1 MSESSASPVFRLIY
15 RSHDLIP
22 AGDRKAELGRLF
34 TAARSN
40 NKGQDITGAL
50 LLHGDY
56 FVQTLEG
63 DETTVRG
70 LFEHIEHD
78 SRHDSVQVLQT
89 ATVAS
94 RTFPRWSM
102 ARVSEAGDES
112 DINLISHRDGIAD
125 AASRGG
131 TTDDQDVVLGVMRN
145 AGTRDAGS
153 DVVR

>member
-22 AGDRKAELGRLF
+22 AADRKAELGRLF
-34 TAARSN
+34 TGARSN
-40 NKGQDITGAL
+40 NKGRDITGAL

-63 DETTVRG
+63 DETAVRG
-70 LFEHIEHD
+70 LFEHIQHD
-78 SRHDSVQVLQT
+78 SRHDSVQVLET
-89 ATVAS
+89 GTVAA
-94 RTFPRWSM
+94 RTFARWSM
-102 ARVSEAGDES
+102 ARVSEAEDET

-131 TTDDQDVVLGVMRN
+131 MTDDQEVVLGLM
-145 AGTRDAGS
+145 RDAARGAPATS
-153 DVVR
+153 